1 MNSMFT
7 ELVEQSRDIILVTDN
22 DFRVKYVNE
31 SIHNILG
38 LKKEEVIGQILFDF
52 MVPSQEEV
60 LRRFLSKGISKDSDF
75 MEVCIPCKAQ
85 KNTYFDVSIVDFFG
99 SSSVNGQVI
108 TLRDITKRKKI
119 ESQLIKAN
127 NELDHFMYKTSH
139 DLRAPLLSSLGL
151 VDLAQR
157 DEESRKYEYLPM
169 IEMNLKKLDA
179 FIEDINSFYRNERLV
194 IGREIVD
201 MKRLV
206 NEEINRLSM
215 LYDTSRIN
223 FNLKVNRISDF
234 YSDKSRVKTV
244 LNNIL
249 SNAIKYADHNK
260 GDSEINITVQVM
272 PDVCQISVEDNGIGI
287 RPEYLSKIYQMFY
300 RADENAKGSG
310 LGLYIVKNTIEK
322 LGGKINA
329 ESQHGLGTTFSISL
343 PNLVSVS
350 MQKQDLIMN

>member
-1 MNSMFT
+1 
-7 ELVEQSRDIILVTDN
+7 
-22 DFRVKYVNE
+22 
-31 SIHNILG
+31 
-38 LKKEEVIGQILFDF
+38 
-52 MVPSQEEV
+52 
-60 LRRFLSKGISKDSDF
+60 
-75 MEVCIPCKAQ
+75 
-85 KNTYFDVSIVDFFG
+85 
-99 SSSVNGQVI
+99 
-108 TLRDITKRKKI
+108 
-119 ESQLIKAN
+119 
-127 NELDHFMYKTSH
+127 
-139 DLRAPLLSSLGL
+139 
-151 VDLAQR
+151 
-157 DEESRKYEYLPM
+157 
-169 IEMNLKKLDA
+169 
-179 FIEDINSFYRNERLV
+179 
-194 IGREIVD
+194 

-329 ESQHGLGTTFSISL
+329 ESQHRLGTTFSISL